1 MSTDAARVER
11 DASTNRELF
20 ERAQAVIPGGVNSPV
35 RAFRAVGG
43 TPRFIARAQGAYMWD
58 AEGRRYIDYI
68 GSWGPMILGHGHPA
82 VLEAVQRAAAEG
94 LSFGAPTEREI
105 ELAEAILALVPSC
118 EQIRLVSSGTEA
130 AMSAIRLAR
139 GVTGRSK
146 LIKFEGCYHGHADAL
161 LVKAGSGLA
170 TFGHPTSAGVP
181 AEVVQ
186 HTIVL
191 PYNDVQALEAAFDL
205 HGDQLACVMIEP
217 IAGNMN
223 FVRASLP
230 FMRRLRELCTAHGA
244 LLVFDE
250 VMTGFRVALGGA
262 QALYAQSLPGFVP
275 DIGVFGKV
283 IGGGM
288 PLAAFGA
295 SREIMSRLA
304 PLGPVYQAGTLSGN
318 PVATACGLATL
329 REISK
334 PGFFEALSAR
344 TKSLAVGLQAAA
356 RDAGVPLVADCE
368 GGMFGFF
375 FADAL
380 PQNYGQVMA
389 TDKDR
394 FNVMFH
400 AMLERGVYFAPAL
413 YEAGFVSAAHRPE
426 DIAATVAAM
435 REALSG

>member
-1 MSTDAARVER
+1 MST
-11 DASTNRELF
+11 NQQLF
-20 ERAQAVIPGGVNSPV
+20 ERAQRVIPGGVNSPV

-43 TPRFIARAQGAYMWD
+43 TPRFIARAQGPYMWD

-82 VLEAVQRAAAEG
+82 VLEAVREAATQG

-105 ELAEAILALVPSC
+105 ELAEAIVTLVPGV
-118 EQIRLVSSGTEA
+118 EQVRLVSSGTEA

-139 GVTGRSK
+139 GATGRSR

-181 AEVVQ
+181 AEVVRD
-186 HTIVL
+186 TLVL
-191 PYNDVQALEAAFDL
+191 EYNNLEQIEAAFAE
-205 HGDQLACVMIEP
+205 HGRELACVMIEP

-223 FVRASLP
+223 FVRASVP
-230 FMRRLRELCTAHGA
+230 FMRRLRELCTSHGA
-244 LLVFDE
+244 LLVLDE

-262 QALYAQSLPGFVP
+262 QSLYAKAIPGFKP
-275 DIGVFGKV
+275 DISVFGKV

-288 PLAAFGA
+288 PLAAFGTT
-295 SREIMSRLA
+295 RDIMAQLA

-329 REISK
+329 AQIAR
-334 PGFFEALSAR
+334 PGFFDALAASTR
-344 TKSLAVGLQAAA
+344 TLAEGLAGAA

-375 FADAL
+375 FAGAL
-380 PQNYGQVMA
+380 PQHYQAVMA
-389 TDKDR
+389 TDKER
-394 FNVMFH
+394 FNRFFH
-400 AMLERGVYFAPAL
+400 GMLERGVYLAPAL
-413 YEAGFVSAAHRPE
+413 YEAGFVSAAHGE
-426 DIAATVAAM
+426 AEIAATVAAA
-435 REALSG
+435 REVFAAL